1 MGDWHGTG
9 YIVTNPETG
18 AGAYMISGGLNG
30 GSVKATVYLAY
41 LAGIIADV
49 TVMAMIVS
57 GIIGMLACV
66 WVPGIDLIMAGSV
79 LMLIMLFEQY
89 VNYIQMCARYLETGD
104 EELGEQIQQ
113 QALTSVTNLILSLI
127 IGYLISYMVDW
138 YVSED
143 NIVDGEIIDGE
154 NGGNGGSGTGNES
167 GGSGNGGSGT
177 GNESG
182 GSGNGESGTGNG
194 SGGNGETSGGGNSTS
209 GGGTTSEGGSNIIS
223 KTDRVKIDS
232 WYDTPSDELY
242 LKYKDVFD
250 NPKYYNQTTGEINWP
265 IYDGFVNNPVDE
277 ILQPGTRI
285 DMVVILVHLLLQKE
299 PLMR

>member
-1 MGDWHGTG
+1 MQICWRWMHIFIVVCKIGDKLLKYFG
-9 YIVTNPETG
+9 INLSEIFNPERYKSEHGNGSCGDAGGNGSGDTG
-18 AGAYMISGGLNG
+18 NGPG
-30 GSVKATVYLAY
+30 GS
-41 LAGIIADV
+41 
-49 TVMAMIVS
+49 
-57 GIIGMLACV
+57 
-66 WVPGIDLIMAGSV
+66 
-79 LMLIMLFEQY
+79 
-89 VNYIQMCARYLETGD
+89 GD
-104 EELGEQIQQ
+104 
-113 QALTSVTNLILSLI
+113 
-127 IGYLISYMVDW
+127 
-138 YVSED
+138 
-143 NIVDGEIIDGE
+143 
-154 NGGNGGSGTGNES
+154 GGSGTGNES
-167 GGSGNGGSGT
+167 GGSGDGGSGT

-182 GSGNGESGTGNG
+182 GSGNGESGTCNG

-299 PLMR
+299 PLMRWGQYPLEPI